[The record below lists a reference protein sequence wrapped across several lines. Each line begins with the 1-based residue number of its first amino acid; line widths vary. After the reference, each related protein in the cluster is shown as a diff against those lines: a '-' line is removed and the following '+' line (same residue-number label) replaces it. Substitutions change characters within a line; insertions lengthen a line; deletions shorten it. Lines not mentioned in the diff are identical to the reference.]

1 MLWVGYRTCRTV
13 EVPASDEWL
22 APEEMEVLGRLKI
35 QKRRSDFRL
44 GRFAAK
50 RALTSAW
57 SRTGHAARPSFTIVA
72 AADGAPEA
80 RFEDGKAA
88 PFSLS
93 ISHSHAHAA
102 CAVAA
107 TDQGSLRLGCDLEL
121 IEPRS
126 EELVRQFFTPSEQEG
141 VLSLS
146 ADDAPLVATLVWSA
160 KESALKALRS
170 GLRADT
176 RSVEIEWLHGES
188 ASDWQPLAASSAS
201 GPKLIGFWRT
211 LSVVEPGQPLRTWVL
226 TLLSEPACSTPELLS
241 D

>member
-13 EVPASDEWL
+13 EVPPSDEWL
-22 APEEMEVLGRLKI
+22 APEEMAVLSRLKI

-50 RALTSAW
+50 RALSAAW
-57 SRTGHAARPSFTIVA
+57 ARSGRPAPPAFTIVA
-72 AADGAPEA
+72 ADDGAPEA
-80 RFEDGKAA
+80 HFTDGAAA

-102 CAVAA
+102 CVVAA
-107 TDQGSLRLGCDLEL
+107 VEHAELKLGCDLEL

-141 VLSLS
+141 VLSLPR
-146 ADDAPLVATLVWSA
+146 DEAPLIATLVWSA
-160 KESALKALRS
+160 KEAALKAMRS

-176 RSVEIEWLHGES
+176 RSVEIEWTQ
-188 ASDWQPLAASSAS
+188 ASSTHEWQPLAASCTC
-201 GPKLIGFWRT
+201 GIDLTGYWRT
-211 LSVVEPGQPLRTWVL
+211 LSAVEPGQPLRTWVL
-226 TLLSEPACSTPELLS
+226 TFLSQPACSPPELLT